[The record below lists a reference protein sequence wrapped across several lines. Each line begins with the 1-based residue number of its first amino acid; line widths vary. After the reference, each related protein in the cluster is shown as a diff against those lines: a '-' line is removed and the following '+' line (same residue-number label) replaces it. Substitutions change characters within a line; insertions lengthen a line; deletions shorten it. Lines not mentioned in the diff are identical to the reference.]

1 MEVSALDGLNVDLA
15 FYRLINGNYI
25 NNLEKYI
32 N

>member
-15 FYRLINGNYI
+15 FYRLINGNDI